1 MFSSLIKNLSIL
13 KKFLFINLL
22 IFIFIGTLTII
33 YLNYV
38 QPNLIKKKTSLQIE
52 VINNTI
58 NNLNRLNIEFE
69 KNEVKKFLLSTRFL
83 FQNLDRVIFFNESFH
98 STFLTCVFNI
108 SVPENQ
114 TSAFTISASDPDGD
128 SLTYSLSGT
137 DSALLS
143 VSSSGVVTFDTAPD
157 YENPSDSNADNVY
170 GVTATVSDGSLT
182 DSESFM
188 ITVTNDT
195 SDDVTTEGY
204 DGTLV
209 AAGPVQGA
217 TICIQV
223 NTGTC
228 TGAQFTTTSAQDG
241 TFSLTVDSGTT
252 GVLRGEGG
260 FDPVTNLQFGEG
272 DSLALGQ
279 PVTDQNV
286 VISAI
291 SEIMNEYN
299 STDYDSFKT
308 KLGIDPSFMIRFD
321 NPFSNLDNA
330 ANNKAAVI
338 NTQLVVLGKVL
349 EAIHTTTS
357 GSVGNRVSDAI
368 INRST
373 TETSL
378 GDTTFIKDLL
388 TNYDADFSP
397 SSQQLIDLS
406 SGISAYMQK
415 INANSSNSHSHFMQ
429 VGVSE
434 LKTLMSA
441 VMDGTASSTELDKLV
456 FNTIDWIND
465 DTSWSGGTITD
476 NESNLNSMNYTLTN
490 NGSSNYIVD
499 NINPSDTEFIIYVK
513 EGDVIKFEAT
523 TAVTSGHP
531 FKMSTVQNATTSDSG
546 EIGTAEGWNQDTMTL
561 TVSSSTPETLYPYCD
576 FHSGM
581 YSQGKI
587 VKVSSYT
594 QSNIDITSAT
604 GALQVKGTVATGPFK
619 GASGYT
625 YKVYLNS
632 QGGTEHTHTFH
643 EYPGLTFY
651 MPSDQG
657 YHGSETSSSDAPFKA
672 KSHYAGDDNVSED
685 Y

>member
-1 MFSSLIKNLSIL
+1 M
-13 KKFLFINLL
+13 
-22 IFIFIGTLTII
+22 
-33 YLNYV
+33 
-38 QPNLIKKKTSLQIE
+38 
-52 VINNTI
+52 NT
-58 NNLNRLNIEFE
+58 LNR
-69 KNEVKKFLLSTRFL
+69 VVLLVSF
-83 FQNLDRVIFFNESFH
+83 FVIASCGGGGGGGGSEDSYTPPAQTNSAP
-98 STFLTCVFNI
+98 TITNTVFNI
-108 SVPENQ
+108 SVQENQ

-143 VSSSGVVTFDTAPD
+143 VSSSGVVTFNTAPD

-204 DGTLV
+204 NGV
-209 AAGPVQGA
+209 AVGAGPIQGA
-217 TICIQV
+217 TVCIEV
-223 NTGTC
+223 NAGTC
-228 TGAQFTTTSAQDG
+228 SGAQFTTTTAQDG

-272 DSLALGQ
+272 ESLALGQ

-286 VISAI
+286 VISVI
-291 SEIMNEYN
+291 SEFMNEGTTTN
-299 STDYDSFKT
+299 YDAYKT
-308 KLGIDPSFMIRFD
+308 SLGIDSSFMIRFD

-330 ANNKAAVI
+330 VYNKVAVI
-338 NTQLVVLGKVL
+338 NTQLGVLSKVL
-349 EAIHTTTS
+349 ESIYTINSGDGARFKVSNAILARS
-357 GSVGNRVSDAI
+357 G
-368 INRST
+368 

-397 SSQQLIDLS
+397 SSQQLVDLS

-434 LKTLMSA
+434 LSTLMSA
-441 VMDGTASSTELDKLV
+441 VMSGTASSTELDKLV

-465 DTSWSGGTITD
+465 DTSWNGGAITD
-476 NESNLNSMNYTLTN
+476 NESNLNEMNYTLSN
-490 NGSSNYIVD
+490 NGSSNYVVD
-499 NINPSDTEFIIYVK
+499 NINPSNTEFIIYVK

-531 FKMSTVQNATTSDSG
+531 FKMSTVQNATSSDSG
-546 EIGTAEGWNQDTMTL
+546 QIGTAEGWNQDTMTL

-594 QSNIDITSAT
+594 QANIDITGVTS
-604 GALQVKGTVATGPFK
+604 ALQVKGTVATGPFK

-632 QGGTEHTHTFH
+632 QGGSEHTHTFH

-651 MPSDQG
+651 MPADQG
-657 YHGSETSSSDAPFKA
+657 YHGSETSSTDTPFKA
-672 KSHYAGDDNVSED
+672 KSHYTTSGDDSISDD

>member
-1 MFSSLIKNLSIL
+1 MNTLNRVV
-13 KKFLFINLL
+13 LL
-22 IFIFIGTLTII
+22 ISIFVIASCGGGGGGGGSEDSYNSPPPNSAPTI
-33 YLNYV
+33 
-38 QPNLIKKKTSLQIE
+38 T
-52 VINNTI
+52 NTV
-58 NNLNRLNIEFE
+58 L
-69 KNEVKKFLLSTRFL
+69 
-83 FQNLDRVIFFNESFH
+83 
-98 STFLTCVFNI
+98 NI
-108 SVPENQ
+108 SVVENQ
-114 TSAFTISASDPDGD
+114 TSAFTVSASDPDGNTI
-128 SLTYSLSGT
+128 TYSLTGT
-137 DSALLS
+137 DSNLFGITME
-143 VSSSGVVTFDTAPD
+143 GVVTFNNAPD
-157 YENPSDSNADNVY
+157 FENPSDSNSDNVY
-170 GVTATVSDGSLT
+170 EITANVSDGSLS
-182 DSESFM
+182 DSADFM

-195 SDDVTTEGY
+195 SDDSTTEGFN
-204 DGTLV
+204 GTMA

-217 TICIQV
+217 TICIEV
-223 NTGTC
+223 NAGTC

-286 VISAI
+286 VISVI
-291 SEIMNEYN
+291 SEFMNEGTTTN
-299 STDYDSFKT
+299 YDAYKT
-308 KLGIDPSFMIRFD
+308 SLGIDSSFMIRFD

-330 ANNKAAVI
+330 ANNKAAVV
-338 NTQLVVLGKVL
+338 NTQLFVLGKVL
-349 EAIHTTTS
+349 ESIHTINS
-357 GSVGNRVSDAI
+357 GSGARFKVSNAI
-368 INRST
+368 LARSG

-388 TNYDADFSP
+388 TNYDAEFSP

-434 LKTLMSA
+434 LSTLMSA
-441 VMDGTASSTELDKLV
+441 VMSGTATSTELDKLV
-456 FNTIDWIND
+456 FNTIDWINE
-465 DTSWSGGTITD
+465 DTAWSGGAITD
-476 NESNLNSMNYTLTN
+476 NESKLNEMFYTLSN
-490 NGSSNYIVD
+490 NGSANYVVD

-513 EGDVIKFEAT
+513 EGDVIKFEAAT
-523 TAVTSGHP
+523 TVTSNHP
-531 FKMSTVQNATTSDSG
+531 FKMSTVQNATSSDSG

-561 TVSSSTPETLYPYCD
+561 TVSSSTPETIYPYCD

-581 YSQGKI
+581 YSRGKI
-587 VKVSSYT
+587 VKVSSFT
-594 QSNIDITSAT
+594 QSNIDVTSAT

-632 QGGTEHTHTFH
+632 QGGSEHTHTFY
-643 EYPGLTFY
+643 EYPGITFY
-651 MPSDQG
+651 MPADQG
-657 YHGSETSSSDAPFKA
+657 YHGSESSSSDTPFKA
-672 KSHYAGDDNVSED
+672 KSHYTSSSSDDTTSDN

>member
-1 MFSSLIKNLSIL
+1 M
-13 KKFLFINLL
+13 
-22 IFIFIGTLTII
+22 
-33 YLNYV
+33 
-38 QPNLIKKKTSLQIE
+38 
-52 VINNTI
+52 NT
-58 NNLNRLNIEFE
+58 LNR
-69 KNEVKKFLLSTRFL
+69 VVLLASF
-83 FQNLDRVIFFNESFH
+83 FVIASCGGGGGGGGGSEDPYSPPAPTNSAP
-98 STFLTCVFNI
+98 TITNTVFNI
-108 SVPENQ
+108 SVAENQ
-114 TSAFTISASDPDGD
+114 TSAFTISASDSDGD
-128 SLTYSLSGT
+128 TLSYSLSGT
-137 DSALLS
+137 DSALMS
-143 VSSSGVVTFDTAPD
+143 VSSSGVVTFNTAPD
-157 YENPSDSNADNVY
+157 FENPSDSNADNVY
-170 GVTATVSDGSLT
+170 EVTATVSDGSLT
-182 DSESFM
+182 DSENFM
-188 ITVTNDT
+188 VTVTNDT
-195 SDDVTTEGY
+195 SDDVTTEGFN
-204 DGTLV
+204 GTLV

-217 TICIQV
+217 TVCIQV
-223 NTGTC
+223 NTGNC
-228 TGAQFTTTSAQDG
+228 TGAQYTTTTAQDG

-279 PVTDQNV
+279 PVTDQSV

-291 SEIMNEYN
+291 SQLMNEDN

-308 KLGIDPSFMIRFD
+308 KLGIDSSFMIRFD

-338 NTQLVVLGKVL
+338 NTQLVVLGEIL
-349 EAIHTTTS
+349 EEIHTVST
-357 GSVGNRVSDAI
+357 GSLGNRVADAI
-368 INRST
+368 IGRST

-388 TNYDADFSP
+388 TNYDTEFTP

-406 SGISAYMQK
+406 SGILAYMQK
-415 INANSSNSHSHFMQ
+415 INANSSNSHSHFLQ

-434 LKTLMSA
+434 LATLMSA
-441 VMDGTASSTELDKLV
+441 VMSGTASSTELDKLV

-465 DTSWSGGTITD
+465 DTSWNGGTIAD
-476 NESNLNSMNYTLTN
+476 NESNLNEMNYTLSN
-490 NGSSNYIVD
+490 NGSSNYVVD
-499 NINPSDTEFIIYVK
+499 NINPSNTEFIIYVK

-531 FKMSTVQNATTSDSG
+531 FKISTVQNATSSDSG
-546 EIGTAEGWNQDTMTL
+546 QIGTAEGWNQDTMTL

-587 VKVSSYT
+587 VKVTSYT
-594 QSNIDITSAT
+594 QADIDITSVT
-604 GALQVKGTVATGPFK
+604 SALQVKGTVATGPFK

-632 QGGTEHTHTFH
+632 QGGSEHTHTFH

-651 MPSDQG
+651 MPADQG
-657 YHGSETSSSDAPFKA
+657 YHGSETSSTDTPFKA
-672 KSHYAGDDNVSED
+672 KSHYSTTGDDSISDD

>member
-1 MFSSLIKNLSIL
+1 M
-13 KKFLFINLL
+13 
-22 IFIFIGTLTII
+22 
-33 YLNYV
+33 
-38 QPNLIKKKTSLQIE
+38 
-52 VINNTI
+52 NT
-58 NNLNRLNIEFE
+58 LNR
-69 KNEVKKFLLSTRFL
+69 VVLLASF
-83 FQNLDRVIFFNESFH
+83 FVIASCGGGGGGGGYEDPYTPPAQTNGAP
-98 STFLTCVFNI
+98 TITNTVFNI
-108 SVPENQ
+108 SVQENQ

-137 DSALLS
+137 DSALFS
-143 VSSSGVVTFDTAPD
+143 VSSSGVVTFNTAPD
-157 YENPSDSNADNVY
+157 YENPSDSNSDNVY

-217 TICIQV
+217 TVCIQV

-272 DSLALGQ
+272 DSFALGQ

-299 STDYDSFKT
+299 STDYDAFKT

-368 INRST
+368 INKST

-429 VGVSE
+429 VGMSE
-434 LKTLMSA
+434 LSTLMSA
-441 VMDGTASSTELDKLV
+441 VMSGTASSTELDKLV

-465 DTSWSGGTITD
+465 DTSWNGGTITD
-476 NESNLNSMNYTLTN
+476 NESNLNEMNYTLSN
-490 NGSSNYIVD
+490 NGSSNYVVD
-499 NINPSDTEFIIYVK
+499 NINPSNTEFIIYVK

-531 FKMSTVQNATTSDSG
+531 FKMSTVQNATSSDSG
-546 EIGTAEGWNQDTMTL
+546 QIGAAEGWNQDTMTL

-594 QSNIDITSAT
+594 QANIDITSVT
-604 GALQVKGTVATGPFK
+604 SALQVKGTVATGPFK

-632 QGGTEHTHTFH
+632 QGGSEHTHTFH

-651 MPSDQG
+651 MPADQG
-657 YHGSETSSSDAPFKA
+657 YHGSETSSTDTPFKA
-672 KSHYAGDDNVSED
+672 KSHYATTGDDSISD
-685 Y
+685 GY

>member
-1 MFSSLIKNLSIL
+1 M
-13 KKFLFINLL
+13 
-22 IFIFIGTLTII
+22 
-33 YLNYV
+33 
-38 QPNLIKKKTSLQIE
+38 
-52 VINNTI
+52 NT
-58 NNLNRLNIEFE
+58 LNRVI
-69 KNEVKKFLLSTRFL
+69 LLFSIF
-83 FQNLDRVIFFNESFH
+83 VIASCGGGGGGGGGSEDSYNSPPPN
-98 STFLTCVFNI
+98 SAPTITNTVLNI
-108 SVPENQ
+108 SVVENQ
-114 TSAFTISASDPDGD
+114 TSAFTVSASDPDGNTI
-128 SLTYSLSGT
+128 TYSLTGT
-137 DSALLS
+137 DSNLFGITME
-143 VSSSGVVTFDTAPD
+143 GVVTFNNAPD
-157 YENPSDSNADNVY
+157 FENPSDSNSDNVY
-170 GVTATVSDGSLT
+170 EITANVSDGSLS
-182 DSESFM
+182 DSADFM

-195 SDDVTTEGY
+195 SDDSTTEGFN
-204 DGTLV
+204 GTIA

-217 TICIQV
+217 TICIEV
-223 NTGTC
+223 NAGNC

-286 VISAI
+286 AISVIS
-291 SEIMNEYN
+291 EFMNEG
-299 STDYDSFKT
+299 STTNYDAFKT
-308 KLGIDPSFMIRFD
+308 SLGIDSSFMIRFD

-330 ANNKAAVI
+330 ANNKAAVV
-338 NTQLVVLGKVL
+338 NTQLFVLGKVL
-349 EAIHTTTS
+349 ESIHTINS
-357 GSVGNRVSDAI
+357 GSGARSKVSNAI
-368 INRST
+368 LARSG

-388 TNYDADFSP
+388 TNYDAEFSP

-434 LKTLMSA
+434 LSTLMSA
-441 VMDGTASSTELDKLV
+441 VMSGTATSTELDKLV
-456 FNTIDWIND
+456 FNTIDWINE
-465 DTSWSGGTITD
+465 DTAWSGGAITD
-476 NESNLNSMNYTLTN
+476 NESKLNEMFYTLSN
-490 NGSSNYIVD
+490 NGSANYVVD

-513 EGDVIKFEAT
+513 EGDVIKFEAAT
-523 TAVTSGHP
+523 TVTSNHP
-531 FKMSTVQNATTSDSG
+531 FKMSTVQNATSSDSG

-561 TVSSSTPETLYPYCD
+561 TVSSSTPETIYPYCD

-581 YSQGKI
+581 YSRGKI
-587 VKVSSYT
+587 VKVSSFT
-594 QSNIDITSAT
+594 QSNIDVTSAT

-632 QGGTEHTHTFH
+632 QGGSEHTHTFY
-643 EYPGLTFY
+643 EYPGITFY
-651 MPSDQG
+651 MPADQG
-657 YHGSETSSSDAPFKA
+657 YHGSESSSSDTPFKA
-672 KSHYAGDDNVSED
+672 KSHYTSSSSDDTTSDN